1 MSTEIET
8 EEVMA
13 LINGYAEVLNSGNAK
28 AIGGFYTTDGAIF
41 PNGRNSVY
49 KKQLDVISGE
59 FFKKNSFKI
68 DYQVQNVTVGG
79 DYAFVESV
87 ATTRSSAPNSQPLNK
102 ITRDLFILRRDL
114 ETWKIY
120 RYLFNNFK

>member
-1 MSTEIET
+1 MSTEVET

-41 PNGRNSVY
+41 PNGHNSIY
-49 KKQLDVISGE
+49 KKQLDVISDE
-59 FFKKNSFKI
+59 FFKKNTFKI

-87 ATTRSSAPNSQPLNK
+87 ATTRSSTPNSQPLNK

-114 ETWKIY
+114 ERWKIY
-120 RYLFNNFK
+120 RYLFNNLK

>member
-8 EEVMA
+8 KEITA

-41 PNGRNSVY
+41 PNGHNSVH

-68 DYQVQNVTVGG
+68 DYQVQNVTVGS

-87 ATTRSSAPNSQPLNK
+87 AITRSNTPNNQPVNK
-102 ITRDLFILRRDL
+102 TTRDLFILRRDL

-120 RYLFNNFK
+120 RYIFNNFK